1 MRIVVVESATQQH
14 SAYRGVEKFPPPLV
28 TLQGKW
34 VWCCCPK
41 LVQFSPLKFTH
52 SNRTPVRPPPC
63 PVCKAAKL
71 MHKYQFCSFHSRKQ
85 GACFAL
91 TLWNQ
96 IPFRPW
102 HRANPFL
109 RLESYA
115 HSSLFSSLPK
125 ICLRS
130 RGGGRGSH
138 AKKCKCT
145 QRRRH

>member
-1 MRIVVVESATQQH
+1 MFDSVCHGSFRISVSPHSFRVSEDRCCRKCNPTTQCL
-14 SAYRGVEKFPPPLV
+14 SYRGVEKFPPPLV

-85 GACFAL
+85 GAYSHFEE
-91 TLWNQ
+91 
-96 IPFRPW
+96 PD
-102 HRANPFL
+102 
-109 RLESYA
+109 S
-115 HSSLFSSLPK
+115 FSSLALSEPIPK
-125 ICLRS
+125 
-130 RGGGRGSH
+130 
-138 AKKCKCT
+138 T
-145 QRRRH
+145 